1 MRKNEI
7 DKSRMAVRERER
19 ESKEVKNSCS
29 YFDVKNKEKGNINNK
44 TGYRKKR
51 EDERLVHGNISGL
64 TDVLTNEKYRKSFF
78 LFVNDREGNAFTK
91 ENLSFLNKKK
101 CSQRKKDVKRRGL
114 INMSLQ
120 KQKLTAERGITLL
133 ALIITVV
140 ILIILAAVTINI
152 TLNNGLINQ
161 AKQAGEDTMQAAK
174 DEQQMLEDAASYING
189 ILADTNKAK
198 TLVQAFKDGEI
209 QVGDYVD
216 YAPDPH
222 DPVTVGTDKT
232 GFTDAR
238 GILGTTDQ
246 TYSQDTTNTHWRVL
260 GLTED
265 GNSVMLLGSQIAKD
279 GDDLKGEDTLNEIC
293 GLYHNSALAQETR
306 SIKIEDINRAL
317 GGITVDY
324 EQGTVTLNGD
334 SSNTNIG
341 ETYGREYITGE
352 GDYTP
357 EGYLKD
363 PKEEITPGTKI
374 KGNAYRYEISSD
386 YNRLDYEYLKEKGA
400 KINERG
406 YEMLFRGV
414 EDYAKSYFLANKA
427 IDTENQRYTIGVV
440 NDILIKNG
448 TPLFSIGGSTY
459 EYYFAVRPVVV
470 LRSNI
475 TVEQI
480 HVIDDQM
487 EEEWDTVSSGMPM

>member
-1 MRKNEI
+1 
-7 DKSRMAVRERER
+7 
-19 ESKEVKNSCS
+19 
-29 YFDVKNKEKGNINNK
+29 
-44 TGYRKKR
+44 
-51 EDERLVHGNISGL
+51 
-64 TDVLTNEKYRKSFF
+64 
-78 LFVNDREGNAFTK
+78 
-91 ENLSFLNKKK
+91 
-101 CSQRKKDVKRRGL
+101 
-114 INMSLQ
+114 MSLQ
-120 KQKLTAERGITLL
+120 KQKLATERGITLL

-140 ILIILAAVTINI
+140 ILIILSAVTINI

-216 YAPDPH
+216 YTPDPH

-246 TYSQDTTNTHWRVL
+246 TYSQDTTNTHWRVF

-279 GDDLKGEDTLNEIC
+279 GDDPYLVLQGATGYLKGEDTLNEIC

-334 SSNTNIG
+334 SNKTNIG
-341 ETYGREYITGE
+341 DVTLYPSYTYKS
-352 GDYTP
+352 GDYSP
-357 EGYLKD
+357 ESYPAQVGAD
-363 PKEEITPGTKI
+363 QIGTQVK
-374 KGNAYRYEISSD
+374 SD
-386 YNRLDYEYLKEKGA
+386 YYSYNIANEETSGLDYNYLHSKGST
-400 KINERG
+400 ISERG
-406 YEMLFRGV
+406 YNMLFEGTIKNAN
-414 EDYAKSYFLANKA
+414 YAKAYWLASLCVSEIYEKGCFNHHQGYPA
-427 IDTENQRYTIGVV
+427 GGRGIRQHRTVYNRYI
-440 NDILIKNG
+440 
-448 TPLFSIGGSTY
+448 
-459 EYYFAVRPVVV
+459 
-470 LRSNI
+470 
-475 TVEQI
+475 
-480 HVIDDQM
+480 
-487 EEEWDTVSSGMPM
+487 